1 MRAFAAFLL
10 LCSAA
15 EASAAG
21 PCAALMTPQR
31 AAAAK
36 ASEDLPPLAEV
47 REAILAGAQQAGRQ
61 DVSCDEVQN
70 RGDREALQCY
80 NGNQVALLGQMLK
93 VVDGQPLL
101 AASLGESRR
110 VITKQGVLFDGTR
123 QMPHMGG
130 SPGTSVLRARQ
141 LFCESVVSG
150 KAGALVLPVSG
161 PGDGEQPKAVPAI
174 YHPSAEETA
183 PRLYKI

>member
-1 MRAFAAFLL
+1 MRALAASLL
-10 LCSAA
+10 LFAAA

-21 PCAALMTPQR
+21 PCGALMTPQR

-36 ASEDLPPLAEV
+36 ASEDLPPLSEV
-47 REAILAGAQQAGRQ
+47 RDAVLAAAQEAGRS

-80 NGNQVALLGQMLK
+80 NGNQVALLGQMLRI
-93 VVDGQPLL
+93 VDGQPLL
-101 AASLGESRR
+101 AASLGDSKR

-123 QMPHMGG
+123 MMPHMGG

-150 KAGALVLPVSG
+150 KAGTLVLPVSG
-161 PGDGEQPKAVPAI
+161 SGADSPKAVPAI
-174 YHPSAEETA
+174 YHPDPAESG
-183 PRLYKI
+183 PRVYKI